1 MGRIVGKVYKKG
13 RGGKSANKDQK
24 DEKQEQ
30 KDPEQEKKDEKQ
42 DAAEGDG
49 KAETQ
54 KEGE

>member
-13 RGGKSANKDQK
+13 RGGKAANKEQK

-30 KDPEQEKKDEKQ
+30 KDLKP

-49 KAETQ
+49 EAEAK